1 MASSSIDND
10 SPRVRLE
17 DLNNEWIKSTVN
29 RGIRHGIV
37 LIELSGTH
45 NVMTTAHSWL
55 DMLVNNSPQ
64 DDLRII
70 DLDLKQYAK
79 SFDKDPVRLIDDM
92 TCMVST
98 NTDNYTEISSNYRL
112 QDRPGKIVAAIKN
125 CDEETRLYQRPDWLV
140 AYDEVREAHLKT
152 INGEYSTDT
161 KLVYSLRNID
171 TFSELGFGHLSMS
184 LMRLWVGR
192 PNSVALTTRTDNR
205 VSHHIYPDFRYSFN
219 FFHVVND

>member
-1 MASSSIDND
+1 MASSCIDND

-17 DLNNEWIKSTVN
+17 DLNNEWVMNTVN
-29 RGIRHGIV
+29 RGINAGIV

-55 DMLVNNSPQ
+55 DMLVNNSTQ

-70 DLDLKQYAK
+70 DLDLKKYAK

-92 TCMVST
+92 TGMISANTKMYT
-98 NTDNYTEISSNYRL
+98 NKSSEYRL
-112 QDRPGKIVAAIKN
+112 KVRPSKIVAAIKN

-152 INGEYSTDT
+152 INGECSTDT
-161 KLVYSLRNID
+161 KLVYLLRNID
-171 TFSELGFGHLSMS
+171 TFSELGFDHLSMS
-184 LMRLWVGR
+184 FMRLWVGR

-205 VSHHIYPDFRYSFN
+205 LSHHIYPDFRYRFN
-219 FFHVVND
+219 LFQVVES